1 MSKQVRM
8 VRGERQREMV
18 KLFDGLCDRH
28 NRWQVWSDF
37 ITMSAIAIS
46 NRVDLAHAEEREKT
60 YMTLAKKYNEKEMSV
75 FPSMLA
81 LMVDALDENPDQ
93 DFLGD
98 MFMCLELSNAH
109 NGQFF
114 TPYDVCRCMAKMT
127 APDLKTEIEEKG
139 FISVNDC
146 ACGAGALLIAF
157 AEECR
162 MQKVNYQTSILFTAQ
177 DIDYTAG
184 LMCYLQLSLIGAP
197 GYVKIGNTIT
207 DPSTSYDQK
216 GLFPVDKGDIW
227 YTPLYFLDVWDH
239 RRRWAMLN
247 IAIHSMAS
255 LGAMETPTDGS
266 PLELPAPPETIEE
279 PAPIIQ
285 PVYAETATGQLTLF

>member
-1 MSKQVRM
+1 MSRQVRM
-8 VRGERQREMV
+8 VRGEQQKEIV

-37 ITMSAIAIS
+37 ITMCAIAIS
-46 NRVDLAHAEEREKT
+46 NCVDRTHAEEREKT
-60 YMTLAKKYNEKEMSV
+60 YKPIAKRYNEKEMSV
-75 FPSMLA
+75 FPQMLA
-81 LMVDALDENPDQ
+81 HMVAALDMDPDQ

-114 TPYDVCRCMAKMT
+114 TPYDVCRCMAKIT
-127 APDLKTEIEEKG
+127 APDLKAEIDSKG

-162 MQKVNYQTSILFTAQ
+162 MQNVNYQTSVLFTAQ

-207 DPSTSYDQK
+207 DPLTSYDQK
-216 GLFPVDKGDIW
+216 ALFPVDKGDIW
-227 YTPLYFLDVWDH
+227 YTPLYFLDVWDW
-239 RRRWAMLN
+239 RRRWAMLDT
-247 IAIHSMAS
+247 AIQSMAS
-255 LGAMETPTDGS
+255 LGAIEGPTEAS
-266 PLELPAPPETIEE
+266 PLEIPAPPEIIEE
-279 PAPIIQ
+279 PEPIAL
-285 PVYAETATGQLTLF
+285 PVYAETATGQLTFF